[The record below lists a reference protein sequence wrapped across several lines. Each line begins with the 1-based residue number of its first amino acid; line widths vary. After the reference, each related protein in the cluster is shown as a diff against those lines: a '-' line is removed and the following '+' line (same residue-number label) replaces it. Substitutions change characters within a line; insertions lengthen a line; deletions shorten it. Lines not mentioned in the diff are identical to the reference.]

1 MHSIRNS
8 LPGLFLFLA
17 FSPICSAE
25 SPNFIVILTDDQ
37 SWVGSSVLMNPDDSR
52 TKSDFYMTPHM
63 ERLAR
68 MGMRFTQGY
77 SPASSCCPTRRGIQ
91 TGQFPARHEYNAD
104 RKGWTDTYSKQLNI
118 PRMLKQANKEYVTAH
133 FGKWDH
139 RYDEITPHQQGYDFS
154 DGYTGNG
161 TGGHKGSGGPAATPD
176 PKRINSIT
184 DKAVHFI
191 ERNHY
196 QKKPFYL
203 QISHYAVHLDI
214 FYNERTFTAF
224 QDRSPGKK
232 HTMPEFA
239 AMTSD
244 MDAGVGRILDKIES
258 LAMLK
263 NTWIIFMSDN
273 GGRNDLPKAPTAEE
287 HLNAPLRDG
296 KHSFYEGGIRVP
308 FFVIGPGVKLNSVS
322 AVPVSGVDILPT
334 LADLAGYP
342 LSMPQNI
349 DGGSFRQVA
358 ENMGMGFVQRRH
370 PFLIFHQG
378 VDRKVTSA
386 IRSEN
391 FKLVKNWEEDRVEL
405 FDLDNDIS
413 EQRDLSDE
421 MEQKTEELH
430 ALLLEYLVGVNADV
444 QPRRKKKK

>member
-1 MHSIRNS
+1 MNNS
-8 LPGLFLFLA
+8 LAALFLLLA

-203 QISHYAVHLDI
+203 QVSHYAVHLDI

-244 MDAGVGRILDKIES
+244 MDAGIGRILDKIES

-308 FFVIGPGVKLNSVS
+308 FFVIGPGVKPHSVS

-358 ENMGMGFVQRRH
+358 ENMGTGFVQRSQ

-391 FKLVKNWEEDRVEL
+391 FKLVKNWEEDRLEL

-413 EQRDLSDE
+413 EQRDLSNE
-421 MEQKTEELH
+421 MKQKTEELH

>member
-1 MHSIRNS
+1 MNNS
-8 LPGLFLFLA
+8 LAALFLLLA

-52 TKSDFYMTPHM
+52 TRSDFYMTPHM
-63 ERLAR
+63 ERLAH

-139 RYDEITPHQQGYDFS
+139 RYDAITPHQQGYDFS

-214 FYNERTFTAF
+214 FYNEQTFTAF

-244 MDAGVGRILDKIES
+244 MDAGIGRVLDKIES

-308 FFVIGPGVKLNSVS
+308 FFVIGPGVKPHSVS

-358 ENMGMGFVQRRH
+358 ENMGTGFVQRRH

-378 VDRKVTSA
+378 VDRKVASA
-386 IRSEN
+386 IRLEN
-391 FKLVKNWEEDRVEL
+391 FKLVKNWEEDRLEL

-421 MEQKTEELH
+421 MKHKTEELH

-444 QPRRKKKK
+444 RPRRKKKK